1 MFVNQNF
8 LERHPAN
15 FKLACLS
22 FCFNFLVCSV
32 LLSNLVLI
40 GCRDEP
46 SPPTLDGFGSTSP
59 PEIISLGATIAVNEA
74 SNKAG
79 GASDR
84 VSKSPSYIH
93 KPSSLPH
100 QTAEKPP
107 ISQAI
112 LFLNDHEE
120 FQLPEL
126 TAGQLHKNF
135 TLILLAAQPDLRAR
149 KILKPISKSLTEK
162 QESEAI
168 KLILAHDYKFLK
180 LQRRRSEILE
190 HAQTGHDI
198 ESELKRIDSETVAT
212 SMNLQ
217 RAILKSTRK
226 KIIK

>member
-1 MFVNQNF
+1 MFVN
-8 LERHPAN
+8 LTVLDHPSARWT
-15 FKLACLS
+15 LAFSAFRL
-22 FCFNFLVCSV
+22 NLLVCLV

-40 GCRDEP
+40 GCREEP
-46 SPPTLDGFGSTSP
+46 SPPTLDRFGSTSP
-59 PEIISLGATIAVNEA
+59 PEIISLGGTIAVNEA

-79 GASDR
+79 GVSDR
-84 VSKSPSYIH
+84 VRKSPGYIH

-100 QTAEKPP
+100 QTKEKPP

-162 QESEAI
+162 QESEAL

-180 LQRRRSEILE
+180 LQRRRSEILA

-198 ESELKRIDSETVAT
+198 ESALKRIDSETVAT